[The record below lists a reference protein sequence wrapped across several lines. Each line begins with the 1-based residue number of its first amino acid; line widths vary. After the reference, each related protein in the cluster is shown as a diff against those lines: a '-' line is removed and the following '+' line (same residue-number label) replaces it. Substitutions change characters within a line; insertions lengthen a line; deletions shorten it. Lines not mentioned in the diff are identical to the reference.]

1 MDTEYYNGI
10 FSKKHKRLHQLPLV
24 SPAEKDSDDTCEK
37 QSLNKKE
44 SIFTPPKMLIF
55 IIKLYLSTVTATKAI
70 VKPERYMTFSLNFC
84 ICCTNIPY
92 KSGKTRRAA

>member
-1 MDTEYYNGI
+1 MGTEYYNGI

-44 SIFTPPKMLIF
+44 SIFTPPLK
-55 IIKLYLSTVTATKAI
+55 
-70 VKPERYMTFSLNFC
+70 C
-84 ICCTNIPY
+84 
-92 KSGKTRRAA
+92 

>member
-1 MDTEYYNGI
+1 MGTEYYNGI

-44 SIFTPPKMLIF
+44 SIFTPAQGRQVEGVFPCSARTLPDMADPRTMQIGGSFPMPDKRFAGLKRCRDI
-55 IIKLYLSTVTATKAI
+55 
-70 VKPERYMTFSLNFC
+70 
-84 ICCTNIPY
+84 
-92 KSGKTRRAA
+92 